1 MEAAAYRRLLLR
13 LLALPIVT
21 LGLLALTLAYG
32 IQQMQR
38 SARRV
43 DRSDQ
48 VIAHANK
55 LVKLMV
61 DEETGLRGFLLT
73 HDPTFLQPYREA
85 NQQLDPEFTA
95 LFDLIKRDPEQT
107 ARLQRIKTEFQAWQK
122 DAAEAIAAT
131 TPTFNSQLT
140 CSNVNAKWT
149 VCVP

>member
-1 MEAAAYRRLLLR
+1 MEVAAYRRLLLR
-13 LLALPIVT
+13 LLALPMVA

-73 HDPTFLQPYREA
+73 RDPTFLQPYREA
-85 NQQLDPEFTA
+85 NQQLEPEFAA
-95 LFDLIKRDPEQT
+95 LFNLIKRDPEQT
-107 ARLQRIKTEFQAWQK
+107 GRLQRLKAGFQSWQQ
-122 DAAEAIAAT
+122 DAGETIAQPMPGFDLNTAHAR
-131 TPTFNSQLT
+131 P
-140 CSNVNAKWT
+140 
-149 VCVP
+149 